1 MLTNQQALTL
11 FKSSKFHSEIAP
23 HLYGAGS
30 DACVFKVKNGALK
43 ITSCPLTHRW
53 LKIVKSTFTP
63 YRVEIDNFAKNGVE
77 YFAWEIEKLE
87 KLSVQQSQYWERL
100 KFELNKLNSRQSLTE
115 MQKLNWL
122 RINDTP
128 RAKEWED
135 LLFLLESNSFA
146 KVDVFTTGNVLEKNG
161 LLVVSD
167 PVRLLKTNQV

>member
-1 MLTNQQALTL
+1 MLITHQALTL

-30 DACVFKVKNGALK
+30 DACVFKVKNGVLK
-43 ITSCPLTHRW
+43 ITSCPLTHKW
-53 LKIVKSTFTP
+53 LKTVKSTFTP
-63 YRVEIDNFAKNGVE
+63 HRVEIDNFVKNGVE

-87 KLSVQQSQYWERL
+87 KLSVEQSQYWERI
-100 KFELNKLNSRQSLTE
+100 KFELNKLNSKQPLTE

-135 LLFLLESNSFA
+135 LMLLLENNRFA
-146 KVDVFTTGNVLEKNG
+146 KVDVFTTGNVLEKNR